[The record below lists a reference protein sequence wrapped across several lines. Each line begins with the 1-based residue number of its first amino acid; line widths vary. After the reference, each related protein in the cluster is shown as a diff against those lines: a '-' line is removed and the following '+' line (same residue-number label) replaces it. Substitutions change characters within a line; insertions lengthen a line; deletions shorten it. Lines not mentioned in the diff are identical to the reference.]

1 MLDGTSTLSVA
12 GLISQDAES
21 ELTIASGSVTPTGA
35 EHSIDTESDASTDFL
50 DTIVTTNLSNGRIL
64 LLRGNNA
71 ARVTTVRDQQ
81 GGAGQIHTVSG
92 ENVPLLGTTNFML
105 LQRRD
110 DDWYELQL
118 GFSLGQGQ
126 GADIV
131 SAAELPVAIPGAF
144 HDVTGANAITSL
156 AAVGIGTIKILQFDA
171 ALTLTHHATNLILP
185 GAANITT
192 AAGDIGIFYEYA
204 AGDYR
209 CVSYVRA
216 ADEPINYSGMP
227 AITVD
232 SITINENTISCAT
245 GSNLEIVPFA
255 GQNIRLDN
263 RVIIDAG
270 VITGVTSLTVATDI
284 LFTADGTVDIGK
296 TGTRA
301 ANIWSDLVNGADYG
315 FENGWRALEAD
326 TYEGYGAGIAFG
338 VGDYFKA
345 GEALGT
351 KKVLTGRK
359 VDLKDANGDVVEI
372 IDETRRERVTDVKE
386 TPVFAVTDDFIEF
399 KGRRIT
405 CEQLDKLLKS
415 VE

>member
-1 MLDGTSTLSVA
+1 
-12 GLISQDAES
+12 
-21 ELTIASGSVTPTGA
+21 
-35 EHSIDTESDASTDFL
+35 
-50 DTIVTTNLSNGRIL
+50 
-64 LLRGNNA
+64 
-71 ARVTTVRDQQ
+71 
-81 GGAGQIHTVSG
+81 
-92 ENVPLLGTTNFML
+92 
-105 LQRRD
+105 
-110 DDWYELQL
+110 
-118 GFSLGQGQ
+118 
-126 GADIV
+126 
-131 SAAELPVAIPGAF
+131 GAF

-263 RVIIDAG
+263 TVIIDAG

-359 VDLKDANGDVVEI
+359 
-372 IDETRRERVTDVKE
+372 
-386 TPVFAVTDDFIEF
+386 
-399 KGRRIT
+399 
-405 CEQLDKLLKS
+405 
-415 VE
+415 